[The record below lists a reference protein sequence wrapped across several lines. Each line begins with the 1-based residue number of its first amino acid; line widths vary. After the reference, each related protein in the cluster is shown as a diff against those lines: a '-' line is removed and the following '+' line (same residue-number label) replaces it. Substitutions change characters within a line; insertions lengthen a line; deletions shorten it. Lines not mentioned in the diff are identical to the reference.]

1 MTAQPTAPRRLTQLE
16 LHRKYSTA
24 SSCGPPCGFSLAVAA
39 VVAAAKIFL
48 VADDRSAFS
57 EPKIKIKGAVC
68 PPSWSSCVCP
78 PLVALCVYV
87 SVCVCVSGCL
97 SWSAGLSPRVS
108 VYLSVRRSLRRSV
121 YLSTCPSVRPSLRR
135 SVYLSICLLVCL
147 FVSPARLP
155 PTTTI
160 SSCAIS
166 TVAASCQQRG
176 RDEPPQ
182 LPRAR
187 ARTQMSQ
194 RGALGALWS
203 L

>member
-87 SVCVCVSGCL
+87 CVCVSGCL

-121 YLSTCPSVRPSLRR
+121 YLSTCPSVRPSIGPSVCLFVYLSV
-135 SVYLSICLLVCL
+135 SVYLSLLPVCR
-147 FVSPARLP
+147 RL
-155 PTTTI
+155 
-160 SSCAIS
+160 
-166 TVAASCQQRG
+166 
-176 RDEPPQ
+176 
-182 LPRAR
+182 L
-187 ARTQMSQ
+187 
-194 RGALGALWS
+194 LS
-203 L
+203 LVVPYRP

>member
-87 SVCVCVSGCL
+87 SVCLCVWMSVVVCRAISPSICL
-97 SWSAGLSPRVS
+97 FVCPSVPPSVCLF
-108 VYLSVRRSLRRSV
+108 VYLSIRPSVPPSVCLFV
-121 YLSTCPSVRPSLRR
+121 YLSTC
-135 SVYLSICLLVCL
+135 LSICL
-147 FVSPARLP
+147 
-155 PTTTI
+155 
-160 SSCAIS
+160 SCPS
-166 TVAASCQQRG
+166 AA
-176 RDEPPQ
+176 DYYY
-182 LPRAR
+182 L
-187 ARTQMSQ
+187 
-194 RGALGALWS
+194 
-203 L
+203 